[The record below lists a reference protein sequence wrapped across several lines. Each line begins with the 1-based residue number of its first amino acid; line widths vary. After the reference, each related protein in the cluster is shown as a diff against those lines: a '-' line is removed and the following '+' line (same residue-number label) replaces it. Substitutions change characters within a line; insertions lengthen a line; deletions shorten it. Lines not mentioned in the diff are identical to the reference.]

1 MKKKKLRKKIKRI
14 AEGIEQGKQ
23 IEDPREA
30 IYVQIDFLKKNIEKL
45 KHVKN
50 DPDTQFAYGEKTA
63 YLDCYD
69 FFEIYRDAEEYGWD
83 PSLTDGNSHWK
94 RKRDLYS
101 PPRRVSRPSFRAPE
115 KMKKL

>member
-69 FFEIYRDAEEYGWD
+69 FFEIYRDAEECGWD
-83 PSLTDGNSHWK
+83 PSRTEIPIESEKDICIALPGGFPAGVFAP
-94 RKRDLYS
+94 RK
-101 PPRRVSRPSFRAPE
+101 
-115 KMKKL
+115 K

>member
-69 FFEIYRDAEEYGWD
+69 FFEIYRDAEEYGWN
-83 PSLTDGNSHWK
+83 PTLTDGNSH
-94 RKRDLYS
+94 
-101 PPRRVSRPSFRAPE
+101 
-115 KMKKL
+115 